1 MDEIEQLFGQ
11 SSAHPARN
19 NSSDSPWALLIL
31 LIGSLILL
39 FLLVASG
46 YVVNFSEQNV
56 VENNLSIIPKM
67 SPILSETTDVYL
79 DQHMDIHL
87 PQVEINYIPLK
98 KEEVLKENPKEPLP
112 KEEEKKNLF
121 LRQKSLFMKHL
132 KRSLGMIFHV
142 GRLK

>member
-56 VENNLSIIPKM
+56 VEDKLSIVPKM
-67 SPILSETTDVYL
+67 SPILSEVTDVHL
-79 DQHMDIHL
+79 DQYMDIHL

-98 KEEVLKENPKEPLP
+98 KEETLKEKNKEPLL

-121 LRQKSLFMKHL
+121 PPQKNLFMKHL
-132 KRSLGMIFHV
+132 KKNLGMIFPV